1 MNTKFKSI
9 CLVASLVSTGAMA
22 QLSQTQDH
30 FNRNH
35 FSHGS
40 HGNDAV
46 QVVQVTPRFVTV
58 QQQQCYTQDVTVGG
72 GQGNSGIGAV
82 AGGLLGSTL
91 GSNRNDQLAG
101 TVIGA
106 IVGGMVG
113 NEYGRSP
120 SHIEQRQVC
129 RMVPQQVQQGETVTF
144 SYRGRIFTQSF
155 GN

>member
-1 MNTKFKSI
+1 MKFKSI

-22 QLSQTQDH
+22 QDY
-30 FNRNH
+30 FNRDHINH
-35 FSHGS
+35 GHGS
-40 HGNDAV
+40 QV
-46 QVVQVTPRFVTV
+46 QVVNVTPRFVTV
-58 QQQQCYTQDVTVGG
+58 QQQQCYTQDVSVGG

>member
-1 MNTKFKSI
+1 MKFKSI
-9 CLVASLVSTGAMA
+9 CLASPLVAGLVSTGAMA

-30 FNRNH
+30 FNRDHNN
-35 FSHGS
+35 HGS
-40 HGNDAV
+40 
-46 QVVQVTPRFVTV
+46 QVHVVNVTPRFVTI

>member
-1 MNTKFKSI
+1 MKFKSI
-9 CLVASLVSTGAMA
+9 CLVASLVSTSVATSAIA
-22 QLSQTQDH
+22 QDY
-30 FNRNH
+30 FNRDHINH
-35 FSHGS
+35 GHGS
-40 HGNDAV
+40 QV
-46 QVVQVTPRFVTV
+46 QVVNVTPRFVTI

-129 RMVPQQVQQGETVTF
+129 RMVPQQIQQGETVTF